1 MNEKTQTFTWV
12 KNWEQRERESGLEIE
27 ILSHFWWSEGL
38 KEKKRM
44 CVGLRRDQHQ
54 TSLHHLSPPPPFTG
68 WLVEKS
74 SKFSRTRDLQ
84 KTVPGV
90 TDMRE
95 RKVIYR

>member
-38 KEKKRM
+38 KEKKRERM

-54 TSLHHLSPPPPFTG
+54 TSLHHHHHSPGGSLKNLLNLAELETSR
-68 WLVEKS
+68 KS
-74 SKFSRTRDLQ
+74 YL
-84 KTVPGV
+84 
-90 TDMRE
+90 E
-95 RKVIYR
+95 